1 MATRP
6 VDLVRVTCAAGTAL
20 PGGYV
25 ASQPLSS
32 GTYGVVCVATRGG
45 DEFAVKV
52 LVENLPTYIEIIL
65 LSNLDHPNI
74 MKVHEIIVDESTG
87 TRQFYIYQRRGTP
100 EPPVGTDF
108 YAVTMK
114 LLGAL
119 AYLEKMR
126 IIHCDIKP
134 HNIVWFGQEPMLIDF
149 GLAETCLGVG
159 RHEWL
164 WRPGGTTRFIAQPAI
179 LRAPEMWL
187 QLAPRPL
194 LYDTRIDVYSLGL
207 TIFKYITGGY
217 LHATLDFPTFKKELP
232 TFTHRLQQAKNKYK
246 IPDRLYDLLRLML
259 TDNPMQRPYASQ
271 FVPPLTGEASL
282 WLYPYPLH
290 QAPLAPEQRLPLF
303 YQIGEGLME
312 SGVITEITS
321 PNSQAWICGVYGLAE
336 ILLFNTKRRPT
347 YDDSKYIKGGGG
359 QALDQDAI
367 LKTIRIAV
375 ALYTGF
381 GYYVDNDPGA
391 LGYLYGYCYLSTRF
405 HSFTDNLLPRPLLA
419 PLDASAIDKIARIST
434 FTYSQDCPL
443 LDKAGALTKIG

>member
-1 MATRP
+1 MTGRS
-6 VDLVRVTCAAGTAL
+6 VDLVRVTCAAGTIL

-32 GTYGVVCVATRGG
+32 GAYGVVCAATRNG

-52 LVENLPTYIEIIL
+52 LVESLSTYTEMIL
-65 LSNLDHPNI
+65 LSNLNHPNI
-74 MKVHEIIVDESTG
+74 MKIHEIVIDESTG
-87 TRQFYIYQRRGTP
+87 TRQFYIYQRRGTA

-108 YAVTMK
+108 YVVAMK

-134 HNIVWFGQEPMLIDF
+134 HNIVWFGQEPVLIDF
-149 GLAETCLGVG
+149 GLAESCPGVG
-159 RHEWL
+159 RYEWL
-164 WRPGGTTRFIAQPAI
+164 WRPHGTTRFIAQPAI

-187 QLAPRPL
+187 QLATRPL

-217 LHATLDFPTFKKELP
+217 LHIAQDFPTFTKDLP
-232 TFTHRLQQAKNKYK
+232 TFMHRLRQAKAKYN
-246 IPDRLYDLLRLML
+246 IPDRLYDVLRLML
-259 TDNPMQRPYASQ
+259 TDNPMLRPYASQ
-271 FVPPLTGEASL
+271 FVPPVTTTTSP
-282 WLYPYPLH
+282 WLYPYPLPT
-290 QAPLAPEQRLPLF
+290 PLASDQRLPLF

-312 SGVITEITS
+312 SGVITETDS
-321 PNSQAWICGVYGLAE
+321 PNSQAWVCGVYGLVE

-347 YDDSKYIKGGGG
+347 YDSDKYIKGGGG
-359 QALDQDAI
+359 QAPDQDAI
-367 LKTIRIAV
+367 INAIRIAV

-381 GYYVDNDPGA
+381 GYHIENDPGA
-391 LGYLYGYCYLSTRF
+391 LGYLYGYCYLSTKF
-405 HSFTDNLLPRPLLA
+405 HSLTDNLLPRPLLA
-419 PLDASAIDKIARIST
+419 PLDASTTDRIARISA

-443 LDKAGALTKIG
+443 LDKAGALAKIG